1 MSLRPPSSNSFSRS
15 RRAIRGAACATVAIA
30 VASLVPAMA
39 IAQSA
44 GAPPAGGGGAGAG
57 GAGGAAAAA
66 AAGASQAGTTTT
78 TVFTA
83 PFGTGNPQSSNGTI
97 GGGNATESSAHPITG
112 DEEDSFDLGPKTGG
126 AGEEDGSLHGGKG
139 GPIFLVP
146 QGAPTTGGTAPD
158 THLVRRGDTLWDI
171 CGHYFD
177 NPYQWPRVWSYNPQI
192 RNPHW
197 IYPGD
202 ELRLKEGA
210 ALRGLAAAAGAG
222 GPGDTALGPG
232 GAGGAGGGAY
242 SIKSRRYVPEQTIFL
257 RDQGWLQD
265 ESDEVWGDI
274 TGSNREKMFLMPFD
288 ELYLGIKPGHDIKLG
303 QELSVFRPRHTTAS
317 GMIIQILGTVR
328 IDQWNPETRVARAR
342 VTEALDVIE
351 RGEVVGPIVR
361 RYEVVP
367 PKRNDADLQARVL
380 ASIHPILFY
389 GENQLVFIDKGDA
402 QGLKPGNRL
411 FIVRR
416 GDPWRR
422 SLLIPGTGYRISTDD
437 EKPLPPME
445 RTPAPSRSEEKYPEE
460 TIGEL
465 RVLETKK
472 DSSVCLVTQSSQEIE
487 PYDVAVARKGY

>member
-1 MSLRPPSSNSFSRS
+1 MRSHSRV
-15 RRAIRGAACATVAIA
+15 RAVRGAACAAVALA
-30 VASLVPAMA
+30 AASLVSVVAD
-39 IAQSA
+39 AQSS
-44 GAPPAGGGGAGAG
+44 GAPPAGG
-57 GAGGAAAAA
+57 GGAAAAA
-66 AAGASQAGTTTT
+66 AAGAAAGQPGNTTTT
-78 TVFTA
+78 YA
-83 PFGTGNPQSSNGTI
+83 PFGLGNAPAAGNGTI
-97 GGGNATESSAHPITG
+97 GGGNATESSARPLTG
-112 DEEDSFDLGPKTGG
+112 DEQDTFDLAHHGGG
-126 AGEEDGSLHGGKG
+126 AGGEDGSLHGSKN
-139 GPIFLVP
+139 GPIFL
-146 QGAPTTGGTAPD
+146 APGGPSMTPGSAPD

-210 ALRGLAAAAGAG
+210 LLRGLALAGAEGEGAGGVGGAAGAG
-222 GPGDTALGPG
+222 GA
-232 GAGGAGGGAY
+232 AGGAGGRGG
-242 SIKSRRYVPEQTIFL
+242 IKTRRVVPEQTIFL

-328 IDQWNPETRVARAR
+328 VDQWNPETRVARAR

-380 ASIHPILFY
+380 ASIHPIQFY

-402 QGLKPGNRL
+402 AGLKPGNRL

-422 SLLIPGTGYRISTDD
+422 SLQTTGMASSGMQNYHISTDD
-437 EKPLPPME
+437 EKPLPPAV
-445 RTPAPSRSEEKYPEE
+445 RIPAPSRSEEKYPEE

-472 DSSVCLVTQSSQEIE
+472 DSSVCMVTQSAQEIE